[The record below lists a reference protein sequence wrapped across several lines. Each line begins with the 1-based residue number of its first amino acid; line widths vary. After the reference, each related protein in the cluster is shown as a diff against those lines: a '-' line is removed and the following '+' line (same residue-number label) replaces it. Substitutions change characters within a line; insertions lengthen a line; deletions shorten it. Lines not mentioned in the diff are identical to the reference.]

1 MTKVE
6 ISQKKI
12 SSFLTSDRK
21 TIKGLEKE
29 NLRSDPE
36 GKISNNPFPDA
47 FGVHNFNSF
56 VTLDYSEPHLEIVTP
71 TFEDNQELFGFL
83 KHLHGYV
90 ESNLGED
97 LLWNYSM
104 PPRFKR
110 KYIKL
115 PPHRDVNST
124 KLAHLYRLGL
134 RNRYGDKMQSTAGI
148 HFNISFSESVI
159 NSLSES
165 KTDIYL
171 GACRNFLRIF
181 PLVLRLIGCSPVT
194 HKSFVKD
201 RNLNIDKLNPEDC
214 YLPKSTSLRVSR
226 LGYYSEEQDE
236 NFITFN
242 SLKEYLDTIKNY
254 INTPNEK
261 FSNIS
266 LDLKQ
271 QVNNGTIQ
279 MESEL
284 YNHIR
289 PKGEFSKTERQY
301 NQLKKTGIEYLEIR
315 SIDLNPYSEIGI
327 SIEDVEFLELLS
339 LFCSLSDSPKI
350 DEAEAML
357 IKENIR
363 RASEV
368 GQDCTLLNSF
378 DTEKG
383 ETNIKE
389 LTNTLLE
396 DLKSFAKKIELES
409 QLDNMFIEYFSRN
422 ENPLST
428 RLLNDLASDEI
439 LNYVLSKSKKIKD
452 KVPDSVLDLFKKESE
467 LSEKEY
473 LKAKNRDNIDF
484 QTFIKEF
491 REEIK

>member
-6 ISQKKI
+6 TSQKKI
-12 SSFLTSDRK
+12 SSFLKSDRK

-36 GKISNNPFPDA
+36 GKISNNDFPEA
-47 FGVHNFNSF
+47 FGIHNFNSF

-71 TFEDNQELFGFL
+71 TFEDNQELFRFL
-83 KHLHGYV
+83 KHLHTYV

-97 LLWNYSM
+97 FLWNYSM

-115 PPHRDVNST
+115 PPHRDANIT

-148 HFNISFSESVI
+148 HFNISFSDSVI
-159 NSLSES
+159 KSLSES

-194 HKSFVKD
+194 HKSFLKD
-201 RNLNIDKLNPEDC
+201 RNLNIDELNDEDC

-242 SLKEYLDTIKNY
+242 SLEEYLETIQNY

-261 FSNIS
+261 FSDIS

-289 PKGEFSKTERQY
+289 PKGIFSTTERQY
-301 NQLKKTGIEYLEIR
+301 NQLKKSGIEYLEIR

-350 DEAEAML
+350 DETEATV

-368 GQDCTLLNSF
+368 GQDCSLLNGF
-378 DTEKG
+378 GGKKG

-389 LTNTLLE
+389 LTNALLE
-396 DLKSFAKKIELES
+396 DLKSFAKKIEFES
-409 QLDNMFIEYFSRN
+409 ELDNMFIEYFSRN
-422 ENPLST
+422 DSPLST

-439 LNYVLSKSKKIKD
+439 LSYVLNKSKKITD
-452 KVPDSVLDLFKKESE
+452 KVPDSVLDLFTKESA

-473 LKAKNRDNIDF
+473 LKAKNQDNIDF
-484 QTFIKEF
+484 QTFIKNF

>member
-6 ISQKKI
+6 TSQKKI
-12 SSFLTSDRK
+12 SSFLNSDRK

-36 GKISNNPFPDA
+36 GKISNNDFPKT
-47 FGVHNFNSF
+47 FGIHNFNSF

-83 KHLHGYV
+83 RHLHAYV
-90 ESNLGED
+90 ESNLGKD
-97 LLWNYSM
+97 FLWNYSM

-115 PPHRDVNST
+115 PPHRDANIT

-148 HFNISFSESVI
+148 HFNISFSDSVI
-159 NSLSES
+159 KSLSES

-171 GACRNFLRIF
+171 GACRNFLRVF

-194 HKSFVKD
+194 HKSFLKD
-201 RNLNIDKLNPEDC
+201 RNLNIDKLNDEDC

-236 NFITFN
+236 KFITFN
-242 SLKEYLDTIKNY
+242 SLEEYLETIQNY

-261 FSNIS
+261 FNDIS

-289 PKGEFSKTERQY
+289 PKGVFSRTERQY

-350 DEAEAML
+350 DETEAML

-368 GQDCTLLNSF
+368 GQSCSLLNSF
-378 DTEKG
+378 GGKKG
-383 ETNIKE
+383 EINIKE
-389 LTNTLLE
+389 LTNELLE
-396 DLKSFAKKIELES
+396 DLKSFAKKIEFES
-409 QLDNMFIEYFSRN
+409 ELDNMFIEYFSRN
-422 ENPLST
+422 ESPLST

-439 LNYVLSKSKKIKD
+439 LSYVLNKSKKITD
-452 KVPDSVLDLFKKESE
+452 KVPDSVLDLFTKESA

-473 LKAKNRDNIDF
+473 LKAKNQDNIDF
-484 QTFIKEF
+484 QTFIKNF

>member
-1 MTKVE
+1 M
-6 ISQKKI
+6 
-12 SSFLTSDRK
+12 
-21 TIKGLEKE
+21 LEKIG
-29 NLRSDPE
+29 LIFKLLS
-36 GKISNNPFPDA
+36 IS
-47 FGVHNFNSF
+47 H
-56 VTLDYSEPHLEIVTP
+56 EIITA
-71 TFEDNQELFGFL
+71 
-83 KHLHGYV
+83 
-90 ESNLGED
+90 
-97 LLWNYSM
+97 
-104 PPRFKR
+104 PRIAK
-110 KYIKL
+110 
-115 PPHRDVNST
+115 
-124 KLAHLYRLGL
+124 
-134 RNRYGDKMQSTAGI
+134 
-148 HFNISFSESVI
+148 
-159 NSLSES
+159 
-165 KTDIYL
+165 
-171 GACRNFLRIF
+171 
-181 PLVLRLIGCSPVT
+181 
-194 HKSFVKD
+194 
-201 RNLNIDKLNPEDC
+201 
-214 YLPKSTSLRVSR
+214 
-226 LGYYSEEQDE
+226 
-236 NFITFN
+236 
-242 SLKEYLDTIKNY
+242 YLDTIKNY

-378 DTEKG
+378 DAEKG
-383 ETNIKE
+383 ETNFKE

-409 QLDNMFIEYFSRN
+409 QLDNMFIEYFSR
-422 ENPLST
+422 LS
-428 RLLNDLASDEI
+428 LI
-439 LNYVLSKSKKIKD
+439 HI
-452 KVPDSVLDLFKKESE
+452 
-467 LSEKEY
+467 
-473 LKAKNRDNIDF
+473 
-484 QTFIKEF
+484 
-491 REEIK
+491 

>member
-1 MTKVE
+1 MVE
-6 ISQKKI
+6 FSQKKI
-12 SSFLTSDRK
+12 SSFLNSDRK

-29 NLRSDPE
+29 NLRSDVE
-36 GKISNNPFPDA
+36 GKISNNDFPTV
-47 FGVHNFNSF
+47 FGIHNFNSF
-56 VTLDYSEPHLEIVTP
+56 ITLDYSESHLEIVTP
-71 TFEDNQELFGFL
+71 TFESNQKLFEFL
-83 KHLHGYV
+83 KYLHSYV
-90 ESNLGED
+90 ESNLEGD

-115 PPHRDVNST
+115 PPHRDSNIT

-148 HFNISFSESVI
+148 HFNISFSDSVI
-159 NSLSES
+159 KSLSAS

-194 HKSFVKD
+194 HKSFLKD
-201 RNLNIDKLNPEDC
+201 RNLNIDKLNDEDC

-242 SLKEYLDTIKNY
+242 SLDEYLKTIKNY

-261 FSNIS
+261 FSDIS

-289 PKGEFSKTERQY
+289 PKGMFSRTERQY
-301 NQLKKTGIEYLEIR
+301 NQLKNSGIEYLEIR

-350 DEAEAML
+350 DETEAML

-368 GQDCTLLNSF
+368 GQSCGLLNSF
-378 DTEKG
+378 GGKKG

-389 LTNTLLE
+389 LTNELLE
-396 DLKSFAKKIELES
+396 DLKSFAKKIGFES
-409 QLDNMFIEYFSRN
+409 KLDKMFIEYFSRN
-422 ENPLST
+422 VNPLST

-439 LNYVLSKSKKIKD
+439 LSYVLNKSKKIKD
-452 KVPDSVLDLFKKESE
+452 KVPDSVLDTFKKESE